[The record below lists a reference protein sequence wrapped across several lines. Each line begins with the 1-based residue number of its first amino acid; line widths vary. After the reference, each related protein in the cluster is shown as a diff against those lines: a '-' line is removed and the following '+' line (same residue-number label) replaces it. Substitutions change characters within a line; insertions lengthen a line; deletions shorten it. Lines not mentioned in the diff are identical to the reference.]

1 MRRGRRTTR
10 LSTTADEVS
19 SKKLPMLSKLPL
31 KKAAVKRAPS
41 KPQVPAQTA
50 TQPLK
55 PRVPAQAARQPLKK
69 QLMDL
74 RAVLFLDVD
83 GVLHSNRIRHVRQYF
98 SPVCMELLAEVVQAT
113 GCVIVLSTSWR
124 LEAGPRRTVS
134 MKLREAGLQPPVSR
148 TPSIAQFKRGTEI
161 LRWVDQYKP
170 QAWVALDDWPLLLET
185 AVTKR
190 LEGHFVQTRAQHGLQ
205 QDTKD
210 QLIQMFEQ
218 QQIPKVEQLSSDGSS
233 SKAMT

>member
-1 MRRGRRTTR
+1 MNTHSVKGGAVSMRRGRRTTR
-10 LSTTADEVS
+10 QSTTANEVS

-41 KPQVPAQTA
+41 KP
-50 TQPLK
+50 
-55 PRVPAQAARQPLKK
+55 RVPAQAATQPLKK

-83 GVLHSNRIRHVRQYF
+83 GVLHSNRIRHARQYF
-98 SPVCMELLAEVVQAT
+98 SPICIELLAEVVQAI

-124 LEAGPRRTVS
+124 LEAGPRRTVG
-134 MKLREAGLQPPVSR
+134 MKLREAGLQRPVSR

-205 QDTKD
+205 QDTKV
-210 QLIQMFEQ
+210 LAERCIVVYICVLTTVRAGFAST
-218 QQIPKVEQLSSDGSS
+218 VR
-233 SKAMT
+233 